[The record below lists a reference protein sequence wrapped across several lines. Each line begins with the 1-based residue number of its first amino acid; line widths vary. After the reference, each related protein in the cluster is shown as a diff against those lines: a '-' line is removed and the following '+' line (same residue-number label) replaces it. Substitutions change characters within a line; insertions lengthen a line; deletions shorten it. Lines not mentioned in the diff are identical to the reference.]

1 MSKRNL
7 ILVIAIVAMVSVGAF
22 AAFAQDDDSD
32 NDAFPWMMHHGTD
45 GAWGPGSMM
54 GNFDQMGGF
63 GMMGMFDEDHA
74 MHTVLA
80 ELFGIDE
87 ETLYTE
93 MHSGK
98 TLEEL
103 AEEYDVD
110 YQTIEDAMSALHD
123 EHLAEMVAA
132 GDLTQEQADLMGE
145 FMQEFG
151 AGFMGGIGHMGNFD
165 RTERGSMRGHDSMR
179 GHRGMRGDSDFWNND
194 SDNDSDDD

>member
-32 NDAFPWMMHHGTD
+32 NDAFPWMMHRDT
-45 GAWGPGSMM
+45 GAWGPGSVM
-54 GNFDQMGGF
+54 GSF
-63 GMMGMFDEDHA
+63 GMFDEDNA
-74 MHTVLA
+74 MHAAVA
-80 ELFGIDE
+80 ELLGIDE

-103 AEEYDVD
+103 AEEYGVD
-110 YQTIEDAMSALHD
+110 YQTIEDAMNALHD
-123 EHLAEMVAA
+123 AQLAEMVAA
-132 GDLTQEQADLMGE
+132 GDMTQEQADLMGE

-151 AGFMGGIGHMGNFD
+151 SGGMMGSFGRMDSFD
-165 RTERGSMRGHDSMR
+165 RMDRDSMMGRGGMRGH
-179 GHRGMRGDSDFWNND
+179 GGMMGDFDFWNND
-194 SDNDSDDD
+194 SDDDSDDD